1 MLEAGM
7 KKQRVLSEAEQDFI
21 KEMLPKLPPVIAR
34 KEVPRFLGG
43 VVSSQTLSNA
53 DASGEGPE
61 KAFRLGGKYVVYR
74 TEALVHWLV
83 SHYGITNI
91 ANPKTL

>member
-1 MLEAGM
+1 M
-7 KKQRVLSEAEQDFI
+7 KKQRVLSETEQDFI
-21 KEMLPKLPPVIAR
+21 KELLPKLPPVIAR

-61 KAFRLGGKYVVYR
+61 KAFRLGGKFVIYR

>member
-1 MLEAGM
+1 M
-7 KKQRVLSEAEQDFI
+7 KNQRTLSEAEQDFI
-21 KEMLPKLPPVIAR
+21 RELLPKLPPVIAR
-34 KEVPRFLGG
+34 KEVTRFLGG

-61 KAFRLGGKYVVYR
+61 KAFRLGGKFVVYR

-91 ANPKTL
+91 VSQKNV

>member
-1 MLEAGM
+1 MA
-7 KKQRVLSEAEQDFI
+7 SEVEQDFI
-21 KEMLPKLPPVIAR
+21 RELLPKLPPVIAR
-34 KEVPRFLGG
+34 KEVTRFLGG

-61 KAFRLGGKYVVYR
+61 KAFRLGGKFVVYR

-91 ANPKTL
+91 VNPKNV